1 MKRTLLLAF
10 LLICALKVS
19 AGIDIGNITV
29 TITGLKN
36 DKGNIVLALVNS
48 KESFDSE
55 EIKPFMGAVVH
66 VKDGSA
72 TYTFNNVPYGEYA
85 IKFFQDE
92 NGSGKLECG
101 LFGLPKEQYGFS
113 NNAQSKNYKKAQ
125 FKINQPELKLT
136 VKAR

>member
-1 MKRTLLLAF
+1 MKKTLLLAF

-19 AGIDIGNITV
+19 ADINVGNIIV

-36 DKGNIVLALVNS
+36 DKGSIVLALVNS

-55 EIKPFMGAVVH
+55 EIKPFVGAVVQ

-72 TYTFNNVPYGEYA
+72 TYIFNNVPYGEYA

-101 LFGLPKEQYGFS
+101 LFGLPREQYGFS
-113 NNAQSKNYKKAQ
+113 NNVQSKNYKKAQ
-125 FKINQPELKLT
+125 FRFNQPELTL
-136 VKAR
+136 VIKAR